1 MRSLGIPFRVVDT
14 GHDQE
19 AYPPDLEGGEIAQYL
34 ADHKSDAYRE
44 TLQEGQILLT
54 ADTVVWFNSK
64 ELGKP
69 ANEVEALEMIR
80 LLSGNT
86 HQVYTGVCLRSSQAR
101 RSFYVRTDVT
111 FSTLEEA
118 EIAYYI
124 RNFKPFDKAGAYG
137 IQEWIGSVAVE
148 KIVGSYFNVMGLPV
162 QRVYQELKSMTGKR

>member
-124 RNFKPFDKAGAYG
+124 RNFKPFYMTFTIADKFFGQNG
-137 IQEWIGSVAVE
+137 P
-148 KIVGSYFNVMGLPV
+148 LPV
-162 QRVYQELKSMTGKR
+162 TSFLMG